1 MSFLRPTAL
10 YQSLLTSLSLRW
22 MPCQSWVFLLRWP
35 GLDGFFKILIG
46 FLLWSTFSEIRF
58 IPSSS
63 MFPTLRV
70 GDRILIE
77 KICFIGNSSP
87 FPTNFSLID
96 LDMKNFQASYYFR
109 NPAVNDVITFQAPI
123 QAHLQH
129 PGLGEEDV
137 FIKRVVA
144 KAGDLVQVRNGLL
157 FVNGIVQN
165 EDFIAEQPRYTSNLI
180 CVPKDHVY
188 VLGDNRNNSFDSHVW
203 GPLPAKNILGR
214 YVTCCFRP
222 SNSRPE
228 NHQRSEQR

>member
-144 KAGDLVQVRNGLL
+144 KAGDLVQ
-157 FVNGIVQN
+157 
-165 EDFIAEQPRYTSNLI
+165 

-222 SNSRPE
+222 SNSTPE